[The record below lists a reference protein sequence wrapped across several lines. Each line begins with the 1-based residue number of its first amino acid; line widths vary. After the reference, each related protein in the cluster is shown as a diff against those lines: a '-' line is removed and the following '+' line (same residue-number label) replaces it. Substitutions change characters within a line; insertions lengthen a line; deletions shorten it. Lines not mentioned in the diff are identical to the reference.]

1 MSKPEGINL
10 DIQPHHV
17 KRGAANSTRNNQ
29 RERRVNKALLGVE
42 VIIRQEHRSNGGKAR
57 KRAVEREKA
66 EQGRQPR
73 PEPRKRDSASLL
85 PPSEACQD
93 LLSALGYPTAAR
105 YPVPDRVYR
114 DGEMDEP
121 PPPKVRGPRPKRRPE
136 DVRRMVAGGHWE
148 RACNACGL
156 WQPETPNYYRWR
168 QERKRWECECNTCH
182 NQRRKAYYE
191 RNGA

>member
-1 MSKPEGINL
+1 MTKPEGINL

-17 KRGAANSTRNNQ
+17 KRGAEHTKRNNQ
-29 RERRVNKALLGVE
+29 RERRLNAALLGKE
-42 VIIRQEHRSNGGKAR
+42 VIIRQEHRSNGGVAR
-57 KRAVEREKA
+57 KRAVAREKA
-66 EQGRQPR
+66 EAGRVIPA
-73 PEPRKRDSASLL
+73 EPRKRDSASLE
-85 PPSEACQD
+85 PTSEAMAD
-93 LLSALGYPTAAR
+93 LLSAFGYPTAALA
-105 YPVPDRVYR
+105 PKADRVYR

-121 PPPKVRGPRPKRRPE
+121 PPAKVRGPRPKRRPE

-148 RACNACGL
+148 RACNACGR

-191 RNGA
+191 RNGV

>member
-1 MSKPEGINL
+1 MPGDRPINL
-10 DIQPHHV
+10 EIQPRHFYA
-17 KRGAANSTRNNQ
+17 GAAAAKKTAKAERARLEALGLKKPAQPSQQ
-29 RERRVNKALLGVE
+29 RERT
-42 VIIRQEHRSNGGKAR
+42 IRSPA
-57 KRAVEREKA
+57 
-66 EQGRQPR
+66 
-73 PEPRKRDSASLL
+73 PRKRDSASLE
-85 PPSEACQD
+85 PPSEAMAD
-93 LLSALGYPTAAR
+93 LLSAFGYPTAALA
-105 YPVPDRVYR
+105 PKADRVYR

-168 QERKRWECECNTCH
+168 QERKRWECECNACH
-182 NQRRKAYYE
+182 NARRKAYYE